1 MTAHDVVLLHAFPLD
16 ARQWTGAL
24 DATRKAAPRVLTPN
38 LPGFGGTA
46 LPDADPS
53 LTLVAQDVLRQM
65 DAAGIDRAV
74 VGGMSL
80 GGYVTMELL
89 RLLSEQGAPERIA
102 AIMLLD
108 TKATADGDEARV
120 NRLRMAEQVESD
132 PESTDR
138 FLRTAMLGGLL
149 SPQAPDERPAAVQAV
164 GAMLDDAPA
173 ATVAWY
179 QRAMADRPDSLADL
193 AAFAGPSLVLWGAFD
208 GISPASEQEQML
220 AVLRD
225 PTRVVVPDAGH
236 LTAPEQPAALD
247 HALAAWLNAIP

>member
-16 ARQWTGAL
+16 TRQWAGAL
-24 DATRKAAPRVLTPN
+24 DAARKAAPRILTPN
-38 LPGFGGTA
+38 LPGFGGTP
-46 LPDADPS
+46 LPDAEPS
-53 LTLVAQDVLRQM
+53 LRAVAQDVLRQM
-65 DAAGIDRAV
+65 DEAGIERAV

-89 RLLSEQGAPERIA
+89 RIAPERIA

-108 TKATADGDEARV
+108 TKATADGDEARA
-120 NRLRMAEQVESD
+120 NRLRMADQVESD
-132 PESTDR
+132 PGSTGR
-138 FLRTAMLGGLL
+138 FLRTAMLAGLL
-149 SPQAPDERPAAVQAV
+149 SPQAPTERPAAVDAV

-179 QRAMADRPDSLADL
+179 QRAMAARPDSLADL
-193 AAFAGPSLVLWGAFD
+193 AAFDGPSLVLWGAFD

-225 PTRVVVPDAGH
+225 ATRVVVPDAGH

-247 HALAAWLNAIP
+247 HALSAWLNTIP